1 MGHLRHNRFLILLA
15 LVEKNRHG
23 YGVMKEIERLTHGE
37 TKIWPA
43 NLYGALK
50 DLQEEGLVAE
60 SHDRPDPDVDDER
73 RRYYRLT
80 ELGREA
86 VAAEV
91 DRLEDL
97 VGFARTKMVDR
108 HLETA

>member
-15 LVEKNRHG
+15 LVEEDRHG
-23 YGVMKEIERLTHGE
+23 YGVMKEIERLTRGE

-50 DLQEEGLVAE
+50 DLREEGLVAE
-60 SHDRPDPDVDDER
+60 SHDRPDPEVDDER

-80 ELGREA
+80 ELGRET

-91 DRLEDL
+91 DRLENL
-97 VGFARTKMVDR
+97 VGLARTKMVGR
-108 HLETA
+108 HPETA